1 MLTFRRIVQHGWTNF
16 WRNLWISSATLIVM
30 VLALS
35 MTAGL
40 MMGRSVTD
48 AFVASL
54 EEKVDVSVY
63 FALDTEEKDI
73 LTVKNTL
80 EDLSEVH
87 KVNYTSRDDALDL
100 FRERHKDNEVLLES
114 LEELED
120 NPLQATLSI
129 KATKATYLASITSF
143 LEKSSFTG
151 IIDKIDFRENEKLI
165 DKLLSITSGI
175 RIATILA
182 SIVLGIFVIFV
193 TFNTIRLAIY
203 ASREEIS
210 IMQLVGAS
218 NWYIRG
224 PFLVTGALYGIFAAF
239 VTMILFFLMTWIFA
253 PKFSLLFS
261 EVDLFS
267 YFVGNIISIGFIL
280 LVIGISLGAIS
291 SYIATRRYLK
301 V

>member
-1 MLTFRRIVQHGWTNF
+1 
-16 WRNLWISSATLIVM
+16 M

-40 MMGRSVTD
+40 IMGRSVTD
-48 AFVASL
+48 TFVASL

-73 LTVKNTL
+73 LIVKNTL
-80 EDLSEVH
+80 EDLSEVRE
-87 KVNYTSRDDALDL
+87 VNYTSRDDALNL
-100 FRERHKDNEVLLES
+100 FRERHEDNEVLLES
-114 LEELED
+114 LDELDD

-129 KATKATYLASITSF
+129 KATKVTYLASITSF

-165 DKLLSITSGI
+165 GKLLSITSSI
-175 RIATILA
+175 KTAAVLA
-182 SIVLGIFVIFV
+182 SIVLGLFVVFV

-239 VTMILFFLMTWIFA
+239 VTISLFFIMTWIFA

-267 YFVGNIISIGFIL
+267 YFVGNIIPIGFIL